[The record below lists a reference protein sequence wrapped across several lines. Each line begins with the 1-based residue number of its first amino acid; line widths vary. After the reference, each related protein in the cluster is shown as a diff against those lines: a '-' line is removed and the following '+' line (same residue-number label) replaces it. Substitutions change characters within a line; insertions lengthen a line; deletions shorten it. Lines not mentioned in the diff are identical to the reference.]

1 MGKPMEM
8 SELEHI
14 IDERAKA
21 QCEAVKNDLQKE
33 LGAGVSQAQIDEAVK
48 KAVAEVTAKAEKD
61 KEENVKYLE
70 AFKEAVSKDEG
81 NFVKETPVTIVN
93 QMIASATSAMGA
105 KGAHNVVQVS
115 NEEILAQAK
124 KDFPYSKGL
133 HKVLEQKKQ
142 LNAGTP
148 SEGGFTVPLAFSG
161 EYIDALVAK
170 TLIDKL
176 SIRRVPLIHG
186 NLSIPRMDATSAV
199 SWVGEISKGGK
210 TQPTFGE
217 VNMRAKKLKA
227 ITAISNTLLNESG
240 VNLEGWIS
248 EDLMR
253 KTRVALDKALLDG
266 TGTQYQPLGLANT
279 PNVQTAGSS
288 STALALTTPN
298 DMVALLEQANV
309 NLENVHWLLNPI
321 GESWLRNKAFASG
334 PFAWSDEMARTGKL
348 RGFDFHASSTVA
360 FTPKAGA
367 AEAYADF
374 WLGDFAEMMFGV
386 ARDITIEISREG
398 SFTNNGQTISA
409 FDQDLTLIRLITEC
423 DFACRQPKAFV
434 HGTFAEK

>member
-1 MGKPMEM
+1 MKMEM
-8 SELEHI
+8 NDLERI
-14 IDERAKA
+14 IDERSKA
-21 QCEAVKNDLQKE
+21 QAEAVTAELQKTA
-33 LGAGVSQAQIDEAVK
+33 GATQAQIDEAVA
-48 KAVAEVTAKAEKD
+48 KAVKEITAKAEND
-61 KEENVKYLE
+61 KVENVKYLE
-70 AFKEAVSKDEG
+70 AFKEAVTSKGE

-93 QMIASATSAMGA
+93 QMIASATAAMGA
-105 KGAHNVVQVS
+105 KGAHNVAQVS
-115 NEEILAQAK
+115 NEDILAQAK
-124 KDFPYSKGL
+124 KDFPYSKAL

-161 EYIDALVAK
+161 EYIDALVAT

-176 SIRRVPLIHG
+176 NIRRVPLIHG
-186 NLSIPRMDATSAV
+186 NLSIPRMDTTSAV
-199 SWVGEISKGGK
+199 SWVGEITSGGK

-227 ITAISNTLLNESG
+227 ITPISNTLINESG
-240 VNLEGWIS
+240 VNLEGWIA

-253 KTRVALDKALLDG
+253 KTRIALDDAMLNG
-266 TGTQYQPLGLANT
+266 TGSQYQPLGLAN
-279 PNVQTAGSS
+279 NAAVQTTGGT
-288 STALALTTPN
+288 STALGITTPN
-298 DMVALLEQANV
+298 DMVALLQQANV
-309 NLENVHWLLNPI
+309 RLENVHWLLNPI

-348 RGFDFHASSTVA
+348 RGFDFHASSTVGYNA
-360 FTPKAGA
+360 NGGSP
-367 AEAYADF
+367 YADF

-398 SFTNNGQTISA
+398 SFSDGGNIINA

-423 DFACRQPKAFV
+423 DFACRQPNAFV
-434 HGTFAEK
+434 HGTFSAS

>member
-1 MGKPMEM
+1 MAMEM
-8 SELEHI
+8 KELERI
-14 IDERAKA
+14 IDERSAKQA
-21 QCEAVKNDLQKE
+21 EAVKADLQKE
-33 LGAGVSQAQIDEAVK
+33 LAGGISQAQIDEAVT
-48 KAVAEVTAKAEKD
+48 KAVAEINAKAEKD
-61 KEENVKYLE
+61 KADNVKYLE
-70 AFKEAVSKDEG
+70 AFKEAVTDNKE

-93 QMIASATSAMGA
+93 QMVASAAAAMGA

-161 EYIDALVAK
+161 EYIDALTAN

-176 SIRRVPLIHG
+176 GIRKVPLIHG
-186 NLSIPRMDATSAV
+186 NLSIPRMDSTSAV
-199 SWVGEISKGGK
+199 SWVGEISQGGK

-253 KTRVALDKALLDG
+253 KTRIALDSAMLNG
-266 TGTQYQPLGLANT
+266 TGTLYQPLGLAN
-279 PNVQTAGSS
+279 NADVQVTGSS

-298 DMVALLEQANV
+298 DMVALLQQANV
-309 NLENVHWLLNPI
+309 KLENVHWLLNPI
-321 GESWLRNKAFASG
+321 GESWLRNKAFTSG

-348 RGFDFHASSTVA
+348 RGFDFHSSSTVA
-360 FTPKAGA
+360 YTPAA
-367 AEAYADF
+367 SPAEAYADF
-374 WLGDFAEMMFGV
+374 WLGDFSEMMFGV
-386 ARDITIEISREG
+386 ARDITIEISKEG
-398 SFTNNGQTISA
+398 SFTDNGATISA

>member
-1 MGKPMEM
+1 MEM
-8 SELEHI
+8 KELERI
-14 IDERAKA
+14 IDERSKA
-21 QCEAVKNDLQKE
+21 QSKAVADELKKE
-33 LGAGVSQAQIDEAVK
+33 LGNGVTRAQIDEAVAK
-48 KAVAEVTAKAEKD
+48 TVAEINAKAEKE
-61 KEENVKYLE
+61 KAENVKYLE
-70 AFKEAVSKDEG
+70 AFKDAVTSKGE

-93 QMIASATSAMGA
+93 QMIAAATSAMGA
-105 KGAHNVVQVS
+105 KGAHNVTQVS
-115 NEEILAQAK
+115 TEDILAQAK

-133 HKVLEQKKQ
+133 HKVLEQKKA
-142 LNAGTP
+142 LEAGTP
-148 SEGGFTVPLAFSG
+148 SAGGFTVPLAFSG

-176 SIRRVPLIHG
+176 NIRRVPLVHG
-186 NLSIPRMDATSAV
+186 NLSIPRMDSTSAV
-199 SWVGEISKGGK
+199 SWVGETSTGGK

-253 KTRVALDKALLDG
+253 KTRIALDNAMLNG
-266 TGTQYQPLGLANT
+266 TGSQYQPLGLKNNSGIQST
-279 PNVQTAGSS
+279 GSS

-321 GESWLRNKAFASG
+321 GESWLRNKAFTSG

-348 RGFDFHASSTVA
+348 RGFDFHSSSTVA
-360 FTPKAGA
+360 YTPASGGA
-367 AEAYADF
+367 SAYADF

-398 SFTNNGQTISA
+398 SFTDNGATISA

-434 HGTFAEK
+434 HGIFAEQ

>member
-1 MGKPMEM
+1 MAMEM
-8 SELEHI
+8 KELERI
-14 IDERAKA
+14 IDERSAKQA
-21 QCEAVKNDLQKE
+21 EAVKADLQKE
-33 LGAGVSQAQIDEAVK
+33 LAGGISQAQIDEAVA
-48 KAVAEVTAKAEKD
+48 KAVAEINAKAEKD
-61 KEENVKYLE
+61 KADNVKYLE
-70 AFKEAVSKDEG
+70 AFKEAVTDNKE

-93 QMIASATSAMGA
+93 QMIASAASAMGT

-161 EYIDALVAK
+161 EYIDALTAN

-176 SIRRVPLIHG
+176 GIRKVPLIHG
-186 NLSIPRMDATSAV
+186 NLSIPRMDSTSAV
-199 SWVGEISKGGK
+199 SWVGEISQGGK

-253 KTRVALDKALLDG
+253 KTRIALDSAMLNG
-266 TGTQYQPLGLANT
+266 TGTLYQPLGLAN
-279 PNVQTAGSS
+279 NEDVQIAGSS

-298 DMVALLEQANV
+298 DMVALLQQANV
-309 NLENVHWLLNPI
+309 KLENVHWLLNPI
-321 GESWLRNKAFASG
+321 GESWLRNKAFTSG

-348 RGFDFHASSTVA
+348 RGFDFHSSSTVA
-360 FTPKAGA
+360 YTPAA
-367 AEAYADF
+367 SPAEAYADF
-374 WLGDFAEMMFGV
+374 WLGDFSEMMFGV
-386 ARDITIEISREG
+386 ARDITIEISKEG
-398 SFTNNGQTISA
+398 SFTDNGATISA

>member
-1 MGKPMEM
+1 MEM
-8 SELEHI
+8 KDLERI
-14 IDERAKA
+14 IDERSKAMVDSAKA
-21 QCEAVKNDLQKE
+21 EIEKN

-48 KAVAEVTAKAEKD
+48 KAVADITAKADSD
-61 KEENVKYLE
+61 KAENIKYLE
-70 AFKEAVSKDEG
+70 AFKEAVTKSDE

-105 KGAHNVVQVS
+105 KGAHNVAQVS
-115 NEEILAQAK
+115 NEDILAQAK

-161 EYIDALVAK
+161 EYIDALVAT

-176 SIRRVPLIHG
+176 NIRRVPLIHG
-186 NLSIPRMDATSAV
+186 NLSIPRMDSTSAV
-199 SWVGEISKGGK
+199 SWVGETNKGGK
-210 TQPTFGE
+210 TEPTFGE

-253 KTRVALDKALLDG
+253 KTRIALDNAMING
-266 TGTQYQPLGLANT
+266 TGSQYQPLGLANNA
-279 PNVQTAGSS
+279 NVQTAGGST
-288 STALALTTPN
+288 TALAITTPN

-309 NLENVHWLLNPI
+309 RLENVHWLLNPI
-321 GESWLRNKAFASG
+321 GESWLRNKAFSSG

-348 RGFDFHASSTVA
+348 RGFDFHSSSTIKY
-360 FTPKAGA
+360 TPA
-367 AEAYADF
+367 ASPASAYADF

-398 SFTNNGQTISA
+398 SFQDSGNTISA

-434 HGTFAEK
+434 HGTFAES

>member
-1 MGKPMEM
+1 MEM
-8 SELEHI
+8 KELERI
-14 IDERAKA
+14 IDERSKA
-21 QCEAVKNDLQKE
+21 QSKAVADELKKE
-33 LGAGVSQAQIDEAVK
+33 LGNGVTQSQIDEAVA
-48 KAVAEVTAKAEKD
+48 KAVAEINAKAEKE
-61 KEENVKYLE
+61 KTENVKYLE
-70 AFKEAVSKDEG
+70 AFKDAVTSKGE

-105 KGAHNVVQVS
+105 KGAHNVTQVS
-115 NEEILAQAK
+115 TEDILTQAK

-133 HKVLEQKKQ
+133 HKVLEQKKT
-142 LNAGTP
+142 LESGTP
-148 SEGGFTVPLAFSG
+148 SAGGFTVPLAFSG

-176 SIRRVPLIHG
+176 NIRRVPLVHG
-186 NLSIPRMDATSAV
+186 NLSIPRMDSTSAV
-199 SWVGEISKGGK
+199 SWVGETSTGGK
-210 TQPTFGE
+210 AQPTFGE

-253 KTRVALDKALLDG
+253 KTRIALDNAMLNG
-266 TGTQYQPLGLANT
+266 TGSQYQPLGLKNNSDIQST
-279 PNVQTAGSS
+279 GSS
-288 STALALTTPN
+288 TTALALTTPN
-298 DMVALLEQANV
+298 EMVALLEQANV

-321 GESWLRNKAFASG
+321 GESWLRNKAFTSG

-348 RGFDFHASSTVA
+348 RGFDFHSSSTVA
-360 FTPKAGA
+360 FTPKAGNV
-367 AEAYADF
+367 EAYADF

-398 SFTNNGQTISA
+398 SFTDNGATISA

-434 HGTFAEK
+434 HGIFAEQ

>member
-1 MGKPMEM
+1 MAMEM
-8 SELEHI
+8 KELERI
-14 IDERAKA
+14 IDERSAKQA
-21 QCEAVKNDLQKE
+21 EAVKADLQKE
-33 LGAGVSQAQIDEAVK
+33 LAGGISQAQIDEAVS
-48 KAVAEVTAKAEKD
+48 KAVAEINAKAEKD
-61 KEENVKYLE
+61 KADNVKYLE
-70 AFKEAVSKDEG
+70 AFKEAVTDNKE

-93 QMIASATSAMGA
+93 QMIASAASAMGT

-161 EYIDALVAK
+161 EYIDALTAN

-176 SIRRVPLIHG
+176 GIRKVPLIHG
-186 NLSIPRMDATSAV
+186 NLSIPRMDSTSAV
-199 SWVGEISKGGK
+199 SWVGEISQGGK

-253 KTRVALDKALLDG
+253 KTRIALDSAMLNG
-266 TGTQYQPLGLANT
+266 TGTLYQPLGLAN
-279 PNVQTAGSS
+279 NADVQVTGSS

-298 DMVALLEQANV
+298 DMVALLQQANV
-309 NLENVHWLLNPI
+309 KLENVHWLLNPI
-321 GESWLRNKAFASG
+321 GESWLRNKAFTSG

-348 RGFDFHASSTVA
+348 RGFDFHSSSTVA
-360 FTPKAGA
+360 YTPAA
-367 AEAYADF
+367 SPAEAYADF
-374 WLGDFAEMMFGV
+374 WLGDFSEMMFGV
-386 ARDITIEISREG
+386 ARDITIEISKEG
-398 SFTNNGQTISA
+398 SFTDNGATISA

>member
-1 MGKPMEM
+1 MEM
-8 SELEHI
+8 KDLERI
-14 IDERAKA
+14 IDERSKA
-21 QCEAVKNDLQKE
+21 QCEAVKSELQKE
-33 LGAGVSQAQIDEAVK
+33 LGAGVNQAQIDEAVA
-48 KAVAEVTAKAEKD
+48 KAVKEVTAKAESD
-61 KEENVKYLE
+61 KAESVKYLE
-70 AFKEAVSKDEG
+70 AFKEAVSKDEKPL
-81 NFVKETPVTIVN
+81 VKETPVTIVN
-93 QMIASATSAMGA
+93 QMIASAAAAMGA
-105 KGAHNVVQVS
+105 KDAHNVAQVS
-115 NEEILAQAK
+115 NEEILNQAK
-124 KDFPYSKGL
+124 KDFPYSKAL
-133 HKVLEQKKQ
+133 HRVLETKKQ

-148 SEGGFTVPLAFSG
+148 SAGGFTVPLAFSG
-161 EYIDALVAK
+161 EYIDALTAK

-176 SIRRVPLIHG
+176 NIRKVPLIHG

-199 SWVGEISKGGK
+199 SWVGEIATGGK

-227 ITAISNTLLNESG
+227 ITAISNTLLRESG
-240 VNLEGWIS
+240 VNLEGWIA

-253 KTRVALDKALLDG
+253 KTRIALDDAMLNG
-266 TGTQYQPLGLANT
+266 TGTQYMPLGLANNANIQKT
-279 PNVQTAGSS
+279 GSTGTS
-288 STALALTTPN
+288 LALTTPN

-348 RGFDFHASSTVA
+348 RGFDFHSSSTVKYDA
-360 FTPKAGA
+360 TGTP
-367 AEAYADF
+367 YADF

-386 ARDITIEISREG
+386 AHDITIEISREG
-398 SFTNNGQTISA
+398 SFNDGGTVVNA

-434 HGTFAEK
+434 KGTFTA